1 MKLPSALVLRGFDTD
16 IRCRIVQ
23 PTYLQRKAMNED
35 GSVIGILIFAGI
47 AVFLVFRLRAVL
59 GRRTGEEREQ
69 SNPFDRPPIVPFQS
83 GVGEPPVAF
92 GGREPVTIDN
102 DPTLPLSLDAKLAR
116 VHAGDPAFDEKH
128 FLAGARSAFQMI
140 VSAFAAGDLAT
151 LRPLLSS
158 NLYGEFGRAISERP
172 HRDAGEAIH
181 FEGQVE
187 AEIVDARVNGREVF
201 IQVRFVSRQVHP
213 GETAAPDED
222 TIDLWSFSR
231 DLGSRDPNWQ
241 LVETATEH

>member
-1 MKLPSALVLRGFDTD
+1 
-16 IRCRIVQ
+16 
-23 PTYLQRKAMNED
+23 MNDD
-35 GSVIGILIFAGI
+35 GSMIGIVIFAGI

-59 GRRTGEEREQ
+59 GRRTGEEQERP
-69 SNPFDRPPIVPFQS
+69 NPFDRPPIVPFQP
-83 GVGEPPVAF
+83 GEPLA
-92 GGREPVTIDN
+92 GGREPITIDN

-116 VHAGDPAFDEKH
+116 VHAADPTFEEKH

-140 VSAFAAGDLAT
+140 VSAFAIGDLAT

-172 HRDAGEAIH
+172 HRDAGDAIR
-181 FEGQVE
+181 FEGPVQ
-187 AEIVDARVNGREVF
+187 AEIVDARMNGREAIV
-201 IQVRFVSRQVHP
+201 QVRFASRQIHP
-213 GETAAPDED
+213 GETAAPEDE

-241 LVETATEH
+241 LVETATE